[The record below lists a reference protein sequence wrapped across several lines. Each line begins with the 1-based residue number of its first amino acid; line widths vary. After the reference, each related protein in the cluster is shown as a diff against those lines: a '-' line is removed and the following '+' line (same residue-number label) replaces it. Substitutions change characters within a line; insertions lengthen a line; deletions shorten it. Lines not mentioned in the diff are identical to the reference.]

1 MEEEDNLRTDGRK
14 KENEMKQ
21 QQKERWKDQDEITS
35 EHNKKKKCNEVIHK
49 MPHKKTLM
57 HTVKICLY

>member
-35 EHNKKKKCNEVIHK
+35 EHNKKK
-49 MPHKKTLM
+49 M
-57 HTVKICLY
+57 